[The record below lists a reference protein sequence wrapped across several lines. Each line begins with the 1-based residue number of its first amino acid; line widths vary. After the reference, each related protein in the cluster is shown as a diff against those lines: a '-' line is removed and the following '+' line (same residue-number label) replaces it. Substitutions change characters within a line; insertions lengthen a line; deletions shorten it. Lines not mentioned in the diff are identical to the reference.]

1 MRYIYLT
8 LGLLFVATGVIG
20 AFLPVL
26 PTTPFLLLAIW
37 CLSRSNPRLEAWLLN
52 HPKYGA
58 SLRAWREHRVVPRR
72 AKISAAGLMTM
83 SFLILVFFTS
93 LTWLHLAIIGLTMFG
108 SGLYVCTRPETP
120 KLMPRN
126 DATEAAQKAHV
137 AQADD

>member
-8 LGLLFVATGVIG
+8 LGLFFVATGVIG

-37 CLSRSNPRLEAWLLN
+37 CFSRSNPRLESWLLN

-58 SLRAWREHRVVPRR
+58 SLRAWREDRVVPRR
-72 AKISAAGLMTM
+72 AKISAAGLMTV

-93 LTWLHLAIIGLTMFG
+93 LTWLHLVIIGLSMLG

-120 KLMPRN
+120 KRKPK
-126 DATEAAQKAHV
+126 DGVTEAAQTGHL